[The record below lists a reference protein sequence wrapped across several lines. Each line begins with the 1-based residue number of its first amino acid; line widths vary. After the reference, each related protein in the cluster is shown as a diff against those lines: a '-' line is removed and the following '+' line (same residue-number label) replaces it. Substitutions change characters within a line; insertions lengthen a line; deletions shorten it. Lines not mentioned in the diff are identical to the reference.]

1 MKLQQIGE
9 INCSYKMGN
18 GQSIRFWN
26 DVWHGTC
33 SLACA
38 YFHLYQLC
46 TNPNVSLQK
55 VLRAQGHNIDF
66 KRSLHGV
73 LLSEWQELIKI
84 ITLQKRQNT
93 TDCSSWNWES
103 KGNFY
108 VVTVPK

>member
-55 VLRAQGHNIDF
+55 VLRAKGH
-66 KRSLHGV
+66 K
-73 LLSEWQELIKI
+73 
-84 ITLQKRQNT
+84 
-93 TDCSSWNWES
+93 
-103 KGNFY
+103 
-108 VVTVPK
+108 